1 MFDEPSSS
9 IIPMADTQVLFVTPN
24 HIKLKEVF
32 ETLLSNNLR
41 PVHVERLSEVP
52 IQNDTFR
59 HVFVDLSVPNAL
71 KWLSELG
78 DYQREVFPIALI
90 QRGER
95 EGAALAAGASLTLQL
110 PIEPADVLL
119 CIERNRAQIDHARNL
134 QELMDRDRRKI
145 ATSSVEGVLTTV
157 CQELRN
163 PLAAALA
170 NVEYLRD
177 IGNRS
182 LKNVG
187 AEEKHTIVEDT
198 LGALKRV
205 HSTLESLTTLVKREL
220 LEARRIVF
228 WEIIQSVIDGLGRDA
243 ATITLTGDPT
253 VRGWAD
259 EQLLR
264 QVVSTLLRRAVS
276 SAEVSTKV
284 PAVKIRVYA
293 TETEAR
299 VSVRDNGT
307 SMSVDVLRD
316 LFDASSTPSGTGRSE
331 LLLAITHH
339 AVVRMGGV
347 LDYAQ
352 LHSPGSV
359 FRIRLRLVRSGE

>member
-1 MFDEPSSS
+1 
-9 IIPMADTQVLFVTPN
+9 MADTQVLFVTPN
-24 HIKLKEVF
+24 HIKLKKVF

-90 QRGER
+90 QRGEH

-177 IGNRS
+177 IGNRG

-264 QVVSTLLRRAVS
+264 QVVSTLLRRAVI